1 MYSQRLMWSCNDTY
15 GVNLCCLTI
24 SLAHEMLTSVE
35 QTFCKGI
42 SFEGTELWFAV
53 ELHFIFG
60 FKDSSDLASCTFFF
74 FLKWLKQTNLPFCFS
89 FLFPVFCSMEKFVF
103 FDECLSA
110 KAERN
115 RLRVVLVCTMW
126 WGRMHTQVA
135 KRGPLLGV
143 SWEESP

>member
-1 MYSQRLMWSCNDTY
+1 
-15 GVNLCCLTI
+15 
-24 SLAHEMLTSVE
+24 MLTSVE

-60 FKDSSDLASCTFFF
+60 FKDSSDLASCTFF
-74 FLKWLKQTNLPFCFS
+74 CFS

-115 RLRVVLVCTMW
+115 RLCVVLVCTM
-126 WGRMHTQVA
+126 
-135 KRGPLLGV
+135 
-143 SWEESP
+143 